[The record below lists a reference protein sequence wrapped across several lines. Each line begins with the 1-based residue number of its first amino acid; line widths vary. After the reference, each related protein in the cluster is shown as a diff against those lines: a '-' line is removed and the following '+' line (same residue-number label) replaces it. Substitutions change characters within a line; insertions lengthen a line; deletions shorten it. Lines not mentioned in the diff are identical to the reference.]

1 MASDGHEEVPAEEE
15 DLDMVS
21 EGEEAVAEA
30 PAAHVGAVGGGGG
43 GGVVPAGG
51 GDDAVGGG
59 VAAVVDAIV
68 GGAGGAAVIYAAA
81 AALGAG
87 AHQAVADL
95 ADRKRHLQA
104 ERRQVASQMRQNE
117 KKRHRLLLRAQ
128 GLSDDDLLEI
138 LATRARAKGSCFSC
152 SLCLRVWRPG
162 ELSWDGLHGL

>member
-1 MASDGHEEVPAEEE
+1 MLKGSEACSRRT
-15 DLDMVS
+15 VS
-21 EGEEAVAEA
+21 GIEAV
-30 PAAHVGAVGGGGG
+30 
-43 GGVVPAGG
+43 
-51 GDDAVGGG
+51 
-59 VAAVVDAIV
+59 V
-68 GGAGGAAVIYAAA
+68 GGAAGAAVIYAAA
-81 AALGAG
+81 ALGVG
-87 AHQAVADL
+87 AYQAAADL

>member
-21 EGEEAVAEA
+21 DGEAAVAEA
-30 PAAHVGAVGGGGG
+30 PAAHVGAGGGGG
-43 GGVVPAGG
+43 ILPAGA

-59 VAAVVDAIV
+59 VAAVVDAAA

-87 AHQAVADL
+87 AYQAAAVL

-104 ERRQVASQMRQNE
+104 ERRQVASQIRQNE

-162 ELSWDGLHGL
+162 ELSWDDVHGL